1 MGLSRGLH
9 LCYTDIYATVR
20 RLDWRVPSEGTSE
33 VNKTFWRER
42 TITAS
47 RQEGG
52 DEGIQ
57 NISQNRITRSFL
69 GIRKGAEMMGEEPRF
84 LL

>member
-1 MGLSRGLH
+1 M
-9 LCYTDIYATVR
+9 R

-33 VNKTFWRER
+33 VNKTFWREQ

-47 RQEGG
+47 RQEGGMHWGGSSG

-69 GIRKGAEMMGEEPRF
+69 GIRKGAEMMGEESRF